1 MAQTDPV
8 PDGDKYKQTLSE
20 LEAGVRVPRDE
31 QVETAE
37 IDDETTPDPRGPQP
51 DRDWFAAGG

>member
-1 MAQTDPV
+1 VT
-8 PDGDKYKQTLSE
+8 DGDRYKQTPAE

-31 QVETAE
+31 QVETAK
-37 IDDETTPDPRGPQP
+37 IADETTPDPRGPQP

>member
-1 MAQTDPV
+1 MTRPQPV
-8 PDGDKYKQTLSE
+8 TDGDKYKQTPTE

-31 QVETAE
+31 QVETAK
-37 IDDETTPDPRGPQP
+37 IADETTPDPRGPQP